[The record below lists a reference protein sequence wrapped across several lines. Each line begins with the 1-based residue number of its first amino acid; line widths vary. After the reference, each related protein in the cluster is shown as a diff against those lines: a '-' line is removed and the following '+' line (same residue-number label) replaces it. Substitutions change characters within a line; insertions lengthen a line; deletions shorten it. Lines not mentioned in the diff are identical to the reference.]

1 MAMAAVLPSK
11 VKQQPATLP
20 LLALQCL
27 LRAQIM
33 LTPLHPF
40 RPEFVQLANTNGW
53 TFPKIHS
60 AVSIYGMLSPRAAAE
75 ATGPVGMGLRFLW
88 GCHGGTSRS
97 GGISSCGGTAGKKG
111 GMFCAFDDLLEDIQA
126 QAISDGDGDGSGGG
140 SKRVRHSTPSKVLPR
155 TRSTSRRQKQQQGEG
170 EQRQRKMPQLSTFS
184 FPRTFFGVGDI
195 DPLLGDTLKVHS
207 RMKAMFTNEQVPLEM
222 HVYPSGF
229 HGFYGMPPEWQV
241 GFVEAAAQ
249 PCGEDVA
256 RFLLRNV
263 NGGNRS
269 GSVDGSSIEDA
280 ASSSSSSDGVELR
293 RGPRTLQHEYF
304 GLAMLLLFILMP
316 IAIGAPPLVACWWL
330 YQNCGGAIA

>member
-1 MAMAAVLPSK
+1 
-11 VKQQPATLP
+11 
-20 LLALQCL
+20 
-27 LRAQIM
+27 
-33 LTPLHPF
+33 
-40 RPEFVQLANTNGW
+40 
-53 TFPKIHS
+53 
-60 AVSIYGMLSPRAAAE
+60 
-75 ATGPVGMGLRFLW
+75 
-88 GCHGGTSRS
+88 
-97 GGISSCGGTAGKKG
+97 
-111 GMFCAFDDLLEDIQA
+111 
-126 QAISDGDGDGSGGG
+126 
-140 SKRVRHSTPSKVLPR
+140 
-155 TRSTSRRQKQQQGEG
+155 
-170 EQRQRKMPQLSTFS
+170 
-184 FPRTFFGVGDI
+184 
-195 DPLLGDTLKVHS
+195 
-207 RMKAMFTNEQVPLEM
+207 MKAMFTNEQVPLEM